1 MSGASTNISGPCP
14 KASGPGLSEPKSF
27 RLPEVKGLE
36 RIETAQRPKVVQ
48 GCHFLFVGHG
58 QQVHTHA
65 QSGPPIFCRVGHL
78 SVGGCSTFPVHAPQF
93 PVRAHEFPVRA

>member
-48 GCHFLFVGHG
+48 GRHFLLVGHDPLAENL
-58 QQVHTHA
+58 HA
-65 QSGPPIFCRVGHL
+65 HRPSKRGKR
-78 SVGGCSTFPVHAPQF
+78 
-93 PVRAHEFPVRA
+93 

>member
-36 RIETAQRPKVVQ
+36 RIETAQRPKVVK
-48 GCHFLFVGHG
+48 GCHFLFVG
-58 QQVHTHA
+58 QDPLAEKSTA
-65 QSGPPIFCRVGHL
+65 RRPSK
-78 SVGGCSTFPVHAPQF
+78 SVK
-93 PVRAHEFPVRA
+93 R